1 MEEKDVWLAQRGDKA
16 AFTRLIKE
24 MQGSLYRVA
33 KGILKDDA
41 DCADALQEGITKGYL
56 RLNQL
61 QDPKLFK
68 TWMTRIVMNQCYDM
82 IKKGKKIV
90 LMESVEDKRNVV
102 DQKKDYY
109 ELEEALDQLQEDH
122 RIVITLFYYED
133 YSISEI
139 SEMLEVKEGTVK
151 SRLNRARK
159 RLAELMNL
167 MQERSGDHGRKE
179 AGRDAE
185 EGI

>member
-1 MEEKDVWLAQRGDKA
+1 
-16 AFTRLIKE
+16 
-24 MQGSLYRVA
+24 
-33 KGILKDDA
+33 
-41 DCADALQEGITKGYL
+41 
-56 RLNQL
+56 
-61 QDPKLFK
+61 
-68 TWMTRIVMNQCYDM
+68 
-82 IKKGKKIV
+82 
-90 LMESVEDKRNVV
+90 MESVEDKRKVV